1 MMKHAFVRTGVAGIV
16 TSALLVVVPTLEA
29 SAAST
34 SLSWGDTTQVSDAPQ
49 FSYRPRIA
57 MSADGSRAIAIWLW
71 GDGANLKLQSKSATI
86 VNGVATWST
95 ATVIADR
102 LHQYGDDPQIVM
114 SADGTSAAA
123 AWLTSVGGNSVV
135 YSRVATVT
143 SSGVAWGSVA
153 ELSDA
158 TSIARRPRIAQS
170 ANGAMLTAVWLQQ
183 RDGRSVVQS
192 RSAIVDASDASWGAT
207 TDLSDPGGDVRDLS
221 IVLSAAGTKSVA
233 TWMWLEE
240 DRYYAY
246 LVQTRSAMIVDNVA
260 TWGPT
265 TDLSDGAE
273 GDGNYPQVALSAN
286 GARATAVWSGWDGQS
301 NTMTAQSKSATI
313 LGNVVTWSTST
324 KLSDTTQNAHD
335 TRVALSSDG
344 TKATALWSRFNGS
357 AMVLQSRSATIVG
370 SAATWGAV
378 SDLGETGGPQDAA
391 QEDRPQAAMSADGAR
406 VTALWL
412 LVGSDGEALLQTGSA
427 TIAGTVA
434 AWTDVS
440 TLSQPGENAGYPQ
453 LAMSADGTTSTV
465 VWYGWTASRDYARIR
480 ARTGRVVDGVAP
492 SRGGT
497 LTSSGSS
504 KTVWIVLIAVAGGL
518 LLVSGGFAVARR
530 RRSTGQAVQ

>member
-1 MMKHAFVRTGVAGIV
+1 MKHAFVRTGVAGIV
-16 TSALLVVVPTLEA
+16 TSVLLVVVPTLEA

-183 RDGRSVVQS
+183 RDGRSAVQS

-313 LGNVVTWSTST
+313 LGNVATWSTST

-335 TRVALSSDG
+335 TQVVLSSDG

-378 SDLGETGGPQDAA
+378 SDLGETGEPQDAA
-391 QEDRPQAAMSADGAR
+391 QKDRPQAAMSADGAR

-453 LAMSADGTTSTV
+453 LAMSADGTTANV

-504 KTVWIVLIAVAGGL
+504 NTVWIVLIAVAGGL

>member
-1 MMKHAFVRTGVAGIV
+1 MMKHAFVRTGVAGLV
-16 TSALLVVVPTLEA
+16 ASVLLGVVPTLEA

-34 SLSWGDTTQVSDAPQ
+34 SLSWGDTAQVSDAPQ
-49 FSYRPRIA
+49 FSYRPRVA

-71 GDGANLKLQSKSATI
+71 DDGGNLKLQSKSATI

-143 SSGVAWGSVA
+143 SSGVAWDSVA

-221 IVLSAAGTKSVA
+221 IVLSAAGTTSVA

-240 DRYYAY
+240 DQYYAY

-313 LGNVVTWSTST
+313 LGNVATWNTAT

-335 TRVALSSDG
+335 TQVVLSSDG

-434 AWTDVS
+434 AWTEVS
-440 TLSQPGENAGYPQ
+440 TLSERGENAGYPQ
-453 LAMSADGTTSTV
+453 LAMSADGTTANV
-465 VWYGWTASRDYARIR
+465 VWLGRTASRDYPRIR
-480 ARTGRVVDGVAP
+480 VRTGRVVDGVAP

-504 KTVWIVLIAVAGGL
+504 STVWTVLIGVAGGL

-530 RRSTGQAVQ
+530 RRSASQAAQ

>member
-1 MMKHAFVRTGVAGIV
+1 MMKHAFVRTGVAGLV
-16 TSALLVVVPTLEA
+16 ASALVVVVPPLEA

-34 SLSWGDTTQVSDAPQ
+34 SLSWGDTAQVSDAPQ
-49 FSYRPRIA
+49 FSYRPRVA
-57 MSADGSRAIAIWLW
+57 MSADGSRASAIWLW
-71 GDGANLKLQSKSATI
+71 DDGGNLKLQSKSATI
-86 VNGVATWST
+86 VNGVATWSA

-153 ELSDA
+153 GLSDV

-170 ANGAMLTAVWLQQ
+170 ANGAMLTAVWLRQL
-183 RDGRSVVQS
+183 DGRSVVQS
-192 RSAIVDASDASWGAT
+192 RSAIVGASDASWGAT

-221 IVLSAAGTKSVA
+221 IVLSAAGTTSVA

-313 LGNVVTWSTST
+313 LGNVATWSTST

-335 TRVALSSDG
+335 TQVVLSSDG

-370 SAATWGAV
+370 TAATWGAV

-391 QEDRPQAAMSADGAR
+391 QKDRPQAAMSADGAR

-453 LAMSADGTTSTV
+453 LAMSADGTTANV
-465 VWYGWTASRDYARIR
+465 VWYGWTASRDYVRIR

-497 LTSSGSS
+497 LTSSGGSS
-504 KTVWIVLIAVAGGL
+504 TVWIVLIAVAGGL

>member
-1 MMKHAFVRTGVAGIV
+1 
-16 TSALLVVVPTLEA
+16 
-29 SAAST
+29 
-34 SLSWGDTTQVSDAPQ
+34 
-49 FSYRPRIA
+49 
-57 MSADGSRAIAIWLW
+57 
-71 GDGANLKLQSKSATI
+71 
-86 VNGVATWST
+86 
-95 ATVIADR
+95 
-102 LHQYGDDPQIVM
+102 
-114 SADGTSAAA
+114 
-123 AWLTSVGGNSVV
+123 
-135 YSRVATVT
+135 
-143 SSGVAWGSVA
+143 
-153 ELSDA
+153 
-158 TSIARRPRIAQS
+158 
-170 ANGAMLTAVWLQQ
+170 
-183 RDGRSVVQS
+183 
-192 RSAIVDASDASWGAT
+192 
-207 TDLSDPGGDVRDLS
+207 
-221 IVLSAAGTKSVA
+221 
-233 TWMWLEE
+233 
-240 DRYYAY
+240 
-246 LVQTRSAMIVDNVA
+246 MIVDNVA

-313 LGNVVTWSTST
+313 LGNVATWSTST

-335 TRVALSSDG
+335 TQVVLSSDG

-370 SAATWGAV
+370 TAATWGAV

-391 QEDRPQAAMSADGAR
+391 QKDRPQAAMSADGAR

-453 LAMSADGTTSTV
+453 LAMSADGTTANV
-465 VWYGWTASRDYARIR
+465 VWYGWTASRDYVRIR

-497 LTSSGSS
+497 LTSSGGSS
-504 KTVWIVLIAVAGGL
+504 TVWIVLIAVAGGL